1 MLDFILGSGGFPSRI
16 VNVVRNSEGLAYSA
30 GSFYRARTDYG
41 IFGSYAFT
49 KTSSTMKALA
59 LMNDELAKLPAH
71 PITEKELN
79 WARKSIIDGF
89 IFSFATPEQIV
100 WQQMNVEYEKLPS
113 DYLKTYRDKIEKV
126 SVEKINQT
134 AVKYLDK
141 TGNVVLILGDRKK
154 MDQPAPGKEFVL
166 ITPEE

>member
-1 MLDFILGSGGFPSRI
+1 
-16 VNVVRNSEGLAYSA
+16 
-30 GSFYRARTDYG
+30 
-41 IFGSYAFT
+41 
-49 KTSSTMKALA
+49 MKALA
-59 LMNDELAKLPAH
+59 LMDDELAKLLTH

-79 WARKSIIDGF
+79 WAKKSIIDGF

-100 WQQMNVEYEKLPS
+100 WQQMNVDYEKLPT
-113 DYLKTYRDKIEKV
+113 DYLRTYRDKIEKV